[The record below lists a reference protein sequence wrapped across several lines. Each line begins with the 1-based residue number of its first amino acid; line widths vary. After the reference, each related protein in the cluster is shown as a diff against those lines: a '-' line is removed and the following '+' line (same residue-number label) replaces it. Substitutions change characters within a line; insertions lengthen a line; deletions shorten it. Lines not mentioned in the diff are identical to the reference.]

1 MKSGGKKI
9 ASTFKHLFVT
19 DKCQL
24 VYRLQLSSRFPWL
37 NTTFIYPPRRK
48 HSYRSSISASTKR
61 SIQFFFKNLDPK
73 ISLNRYEKSYS
84 QYHQYFNSQ
93 NSFKFNHIPMNSPD
107 SKNPLFP
114 PNLENDND
122 PSSSN
127 PKKKKRNFKKPISLS
142 LSPSLNPKNKAQ
154 RRNKIKTANT
164 KRESKEAR
172 GSRNLSPRDA
182 SRCRRK
188 ETGDQPSP
196 NSSNIRG
203 W

>member
-1 MKSGGKKI
+1 
-9 ASTFKHLFVT
+9 
-19 DKCQL
+19 
-24 VYRLQLSSRFPWL
+24 
-37 NTTFIYPPRRK
+37 
-48 HSYRSSISASTKR
+48 
-61 SIQFFFKNLDPK
+61 
-73 ISLNRYEKSYS
+73 
-84 QYHQYFNSQ
+84 
-93 NSFKFNHIPMNSPD
+93 MNSPD

-122 PSSSN
+122 PSSLESKE
-127 PKKKKRNFKKPISLS
+127 KKKETSKDPSLS

-188 ETGDQPSP
+188 ETRDQPSP
-196 NSSNIRG
+196 TPAIFEGGNKKKKESVKNGDCGIWIWVEGGRR
-203 W
+203 